1 MKRTALG
8 EGAGALFGPLLTLR
22 AGSLNDCVA
31 CEGLARRG
39 RRHPAG
45 AHAGTV
51 YASLRLRCAA
61 RPGVAP
67 RTRCAHF
74 VRYAQTGG
82 AKSVLEARCARS
94 TSRLRGSKSQKSPP
108 AGPRAQRLP
117 RGNGDGLRR
126 KAYAG
131 AYVVLRA
138 QRATDGQAPRRIR
151 SLVVRVEGNQR
162 LQRGRRHPVGSGGGD
177 FWGDEQ
183 RRLGVGARS
192 AHPKLTR
199 RACLSVANEVS
210 AASSRRDAEPSST
223 VESARS
229 ADRPSMSP
237 RQAPPGDA
245 CRAALTYTRI
255 ADAQPAAMGRTRAIT
270 NARPGQ
276 ASRVAHSTVELSK

>member
-82 AKSVLEARCARS
+82 AKSVLEARWRAP
-94 TSRLRGSKSQKSPP
+94 TPGLRCSPPQKSPP
-108 AGPRAQRLP
+108 PGAACRA
-117 RGNGDGLRR
+117 
-126 KAYAG
+126 
-131 AYVVLRA
+131 
-138 QRATDGQAPRRIR
+138 ATVRFSATEDQDQLANAPPRRSER
-151 SLVVRVEGNQR
+151 VSAESCETQVVFATKTTRVVARQA
-162 LQRGRRHPVGSGGGD
+162 LPVGGD
-177 FWGDEQ
+177 FCGGEQ
-183 RRLGVGARS
+183 RSSGVGARS
-192 AHPKLTR
+192 APPKLTR
-199 RACLSVANEVS
+199 RVCLSGVSVANVASS
-210 AASSRRDAEPSST
+210 AARPQSEQHSGVAAKRRPPQHEPPAGS
-223 VESARS
+223 
-229 ADRPSMSP
+229 
-237 RQAPPGDA
+237 G
-245 CRAALTYTRI
+245 CRAAPH
-255 ADAQPAAMGRTRAIT
+255 AGK
-270 NARPGQ
+270 
-276 ASRVAHSTVELSK
+276 STLANGNNP